1 MMSAAPR
8 LMIRSCSSTGGN
20 SRRLTAPALYHTDF
34 GGARHARPAGV
45 ARYNVGV
52 MALRKDDATSP
63 PKRPLWRRRWF
74 RRTLIGV
81 GALALLFV
89 IVVGVAAL
97 WAFTILPRSLPS
109 VTALE
114 TLQPIQGTKIYDD
127 NDEPMTE
134 LHVERRIL
142 VPLAQIPQSLRDAI
156 LATED
161 RRFYSHWGI
170 DPIGVARAIL
180 QNYRRGRIV
189 EGGSTIT
196 QQLTKVLFLTPD
208 KSLERK
214 LKEAVLALELERR
227 YSKDRILEMYL
238 NQVYFG
244 HGSYGVEAAART
256 FFGKPVSEL
265 TVKESALIAGLPRAP
280 SNYSPFDRADAA
292 KRRREVVL
300 RRMVDFGVLK
310 DEESKR
316 LAKTDL
322 GLIPPE
328 RRRTT
333 GQYFVEYVQQSLEA
347 NYGPDLVLKG
357 GLNVYTTLNPTM
369 QLAAE
374 QSLRDGLK
382 ALQGRSAQ
390 ARPGESREGAVI
402 TVEPQTGYVTAMV
415 GGSDFLR
422 SEFNRAV
429 QAKRQPGSAFKPF
442 IYIAALE
449 AGFTPA
455 SQIED
460 SPVSYTVGGGQP
472 VWKPENYD
480 RKFRGS
486 TTLQQAIEESVNVVT
501 VKLQERIGLSKTI
514 QVARRL
520 GIASPLD
527 VNLSLALGTSDLSL
541 LELTSAYGVLANQGV
556 WMPPVTIRYV
566 TDAQGKLLEEHVPE
580 GREAIAPETAYVI
593 THMLRGVVERGTGQ
607 AAKALGRPI
616 AAKTGT
622 TNDYSN
628 AWFIGFTPRLA
639 TGVWVGYDRP
649 RSLGKDETRSRGA
662 VPIWVRYMGRVPPGH
677 LRPRSAGEESTEP
690 RRQLGNGHADLLHRV
705 PLPDGD
711 APVAAL
717 TALGVPGRLDVHRD
731 AIWCPDLVLPAIE
744 APDGRG
750 VVVDHAPLPGERG
763 ADRVGGADDVVTLLE
778 ERKHGNLQRRQ
789 LRVEP
794 EHDPLLAAHFLLA
807 VGIGHE
813 GQERSVHP
821 GRRLDDERDDVL
833 LALLVE
839 VRERLAAPLRV
850 LLEVEVGTVG
860 DTHQLA
866 PADREVVLDVH
877 RALGV
882 VRQLVALV
890 LADSQIFVAQA
901 VALEPREAV
910 LDPPV
915 VPVLVGRPAVD
926 TIVRVDEELDLHL
939 LELTIPEDEVARRD
953 LVAERSTGL
962 RDAERQLQSHRLQDV
977 VEVHEHRLGRLRTQV
992 GERGVLLDGAHERLE
1007 HEG

>member
-1 MMSAAPR
+1 
-8 LMIRSCSSTGGN
+8 
-20 SRRLTAPALYHTDF
+20 
-34 GGARHARPAGV
+34 
-45 ARYNVGV
+45 
-52 MALRKDDATSP
+52 MALRKDNASSP
-63 PKRPLWRRRWF
+63 PKLPLWRRRWF

-81 GALALLFV
+81 GALTLLFV
-89 IVVGVAAL
+89 IVVGAAAL

-109 VTALE
+109 VSALE

-127 NDEPMTE
+127 NDEAITE

-142 VPLAQIPQSLRDAI
+142 VPLSQIPQSLRDAI

-170 DPIGVARAIL
+170 DPIGVARAII

-244 HGSYGVEAAART
+244 QGSYGVEAAART
-256 FFGKPVSEL
+256 YFGKGVSEL
-265 TVKESALIAGLPRAP
+265 TVRESALIAGLPRAP
-280 SNYSPFDRADAA
+280 TNYSPFDRPEAA

-300 RRMVDFGVLK
+300 RRLVEFGSIK
-310 DEESKR
+310 DEEAKR

-333 GQYFVEYVQQSLEA
+333 GQYFIDYVQQTLEA
-347 NYGPDLVLKG
+347 KYGPDLVLKG

-369 QLAAE
+369 QLTAE
-374 QSLRDGLK
+374 QSLREGLK
-382 ALQGRSAQ
+382 ALAGRSAQ
-390 ARPGESREGAVI
+390 TTTGARPGESPEGAVV
-402 TVEPQTGYVTAMV
+402 TVEPQTGYVKAMV
-415 GGSDFLR
+415 GGSDFFR

-460 SPVSYTVGGGQP
+460 SPVSFPVGGKNGQ

-501 VKLQERIGLSKTI
+501 VKLQERVGLAKTI

-520 GIASPLD
+520 GITSPLD
-527 VNLSLALGTSDLSL
+527 VNLSLALGTSDVSL
-541 LELTSAYGVLANQGV
+541 LEMTSAYGTLANQGV
-556 WMPPVTIRYV
+556 WMPPVAIRYV

-580 GREAIAPETAYVI
+580 GREALAPETAYVI
-593 THMLRGVVERGTGQ
+593 TQMLRGVVERGTGQ
-607 AAKALGRPI
+607 AAKGLGRPV

-628 AWFIGFTPRLA
+628 AWFVGFTPRLA

-649 RSLGKDETRSRGA
+649 RSLGKDETGSRVA
-662 VPIWVRYMGRVPPGH
+662 VPIWVTYMGKVLGESPKEDFPVPEHVVSMLVDEDPSGECLRPVPMAFVKGTESGMTCNGVGQPRAQVVPPATTTPQPPGAA
-677 LRPRSAGEESTEP
+677 PA
-690 RRQLGNGHADLLHRV
+690 
-705 PLPDGD
+705 LPSPPATTPGP
-711 APVAAL
+711 APVQM
-717 TALGVPGRLDVHRD
+717 TP
-731 AIWCPDLVLPAIE
+731 PAPS
-744 APDGRG
+744 AP
-750 VVVDHAPLPGERG
+750 P
-763 ADRVGGADDVVTLLE
+763 
-778 ERKHGNLQRRQ
+778 K
-789 LRVEP
+789 
-794 EHDPLLAAHFLLA
+794 
-807 VGIGHE
+807 
-813 GQERSVHP
+813 GQTP
-821 GRRLDDERDDVL
+821 
-833 LALLVE
+833 
-839 VRERLAAPLRV
+839 
-850 LLEVEVGTVG
+850 
-860 DTHQLA
+860 
-866 PADREVVLDVH
+866 
-877 RALGV
+877 
-882 VRQLVALV
+882 
-890 LADSQIFVAQA
+890 
-901 VALEPREAV
+901 
-910 LDPPV
+910 
-915 VPVLVGRPAVD
+915 
-926 TIVRVDEELDLHL
+926 
-939 LELTIPEDEVARRD
+939 
-953 LVAERSTGL
+953 
-962 RDAERQLQSHRLQDV
+962 
-977 VEVHEHRLGRLRTQV
+977 
-992 GERGVLLDGAHERLE
+992 
-1007 HEG
+1007 